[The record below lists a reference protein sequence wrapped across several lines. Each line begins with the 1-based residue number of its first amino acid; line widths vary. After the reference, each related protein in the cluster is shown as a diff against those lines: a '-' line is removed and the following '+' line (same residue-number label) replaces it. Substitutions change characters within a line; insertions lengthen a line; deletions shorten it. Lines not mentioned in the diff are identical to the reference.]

1 MNKPTTDQPIR
12 LLHTSDWHLGKSIYM
27 KPLIDDQ
34 EAVLTQFLTDIDIQ
48 IANGQKPDAL
58 LVAGDV
64 FDRSIPPEDAVRRL
78 DRFLDEV
85 IGRRGVSVAMI
96 PGNHDSATRVGANAT
111 LLKNSGLR
119 LFSSPE
125 SMYEP
130 LLIKSSSGSAAI
142 YGIPYLEPA
151 EWGFYFK
158 QTITSH
164 DAALAAI
171 LESLKPQ
178 LTADRAAGRRT
189 VLLLHAFVAG
199 GQASESERPLS
210 IGGSELVAAERLGEF
225 DYVALGHLH
234 RPQRVASDRI
244 RYSGSLFPYSAS
256 EAGSEKGYVAIELH
270 RDRDSDRIEFSSFKT
285 ERSLRVLSGSFAE
298 LLKTPSFDD
307 YVIVELTD
315 SILPFEAFRR
325 LTTVFPHLLHVGRRP
340 ADFAT
345 LGSNQPLALR
355 SRHEERADH
364 EVIGDFLKE
373 ATGDGCSDEERE
385 WLISELSQFLNKEK
399 ERVP

>member
-1 MNKPTTDQPIR
+1 
-12 LLHTSDWHLGKSIYM
+12 M

-34 EAVLTQFLTDIDIQ
+34 EAVLARLLADIDIQ
-48 IANGQKPDAL
+48 IANGQRPDTL
-58 LVAGDV
+58 LLAGDV

-78 DRFLDEV
+78 DRFLDEA
-85 IGRRGVSVAMI
+85 IGKRGISVAMI

-111 LLKNSGLR
+111 LLKKSGLR
-119 LFSSPE
+119 VFSSPE
-125 SMYEP
+125 SVYEP
-130 LLIKSSSGSAAI
+130 LLITSGSSSAAI
-142 YGIPYLEPA
+142 YGVPYLEPA
-151 EWGFYFK
+151 EWGFHFK
-158 QTITSH
+158 QTLTSH

-178 LTADRAAGRRT
+178 LAADRTAGRRT

-210 IGGSELVAAERLGEF
+210 IGGSELVSAERLHDF

-234 RPQRVASDRI
+234 RPQRVTSDRI

-256 EAGSEKGYVAIELH
+256 EAGSEKGYVTIELH
-270 RDRDSDRIEFSSFKT
+270 RERESDRIEFAAFET
-285 ERSLRVLSGSFAE
+285 ERSLRVLSGSFTD
-298 LLKTPSFDD
+298 LLKTPPLND
-307 YVIVELTD
+307 YVIAELTD

-325 LTTVFPHLLHVGRRP
+325 LATVFPHLLHVGRRP
-340 ADFAT
+340 TELPTPETDQPRT
-345 LGSNQPLALR
+345 LRAR
-355 SRHEERADH
+355 REERADH

-373 ATGDGCSDEERE
+373 ATVDGCSDEERE
-385 WLISELSQFLNKEK
+385 WLIGELSQFLNKEK

>member
-1 MNKPTTDQPIR
+1 
-12 LLHTSDWHLGKSIYM
+12 M

-34 EAVLTQFLTDIDIQ
+34 AVLARLLTDIDLQ
-48 IANGQKPDAL
+48 IANSQKPDAL

-85 IGRRGVSVAMI
+85 IGKRGVSVAVI
-96 PGNHDSATRVGANAT
+96 PGNHDSATRIGANAT
-111 LLKNSGLR
+111 LLRGSGLR

-125 SMYEP
+125 SLYEP
-130 LLIKSSSGSAAI
+130 LLISSSSASVAV

-151 EWGFYFK
+151 EWGFHFK

-171 LESLKPQ
+171 LESLKPK
-178 LTADRAAGRRT
+178 LAADRAVGRRT

-210 IGGSELVAAERLGEF
+210 IGGSELVAAERLHDF

-256 EAGSEKGYVAIELH
+256 EAGSEKGYVTIELC
-270 RDRDSDRIEFSSFKT
+270 RDRDLDRIEFSSFKT
-285 ERSLRVLSGSFAE
+285 ERTLRVLSGSFTD
-298 LLKTPSFDD
+298 LLKTPPLGD
-307 YVIVELTD
+307 YVIAELTD
-315 SILPFEAFRR
+315 SVLPFEAFRR
-325 LTTVFPHLLHVGRRP
+325 LATVFPNLLHVGRRP
-340 ADFAT
+340 PEFAT
-345 LGSNQPLALR
+345 LKSGQPSALR
-355 SRHEERADH
+355 ARHEERADH

-373 ATGDGCSDEERE
+373 AAGDGCNDEERE
-385 WLISELSQFLNKEK
+385 WLITELTQFLNKEK
-399 ERVP
+399 ERIL